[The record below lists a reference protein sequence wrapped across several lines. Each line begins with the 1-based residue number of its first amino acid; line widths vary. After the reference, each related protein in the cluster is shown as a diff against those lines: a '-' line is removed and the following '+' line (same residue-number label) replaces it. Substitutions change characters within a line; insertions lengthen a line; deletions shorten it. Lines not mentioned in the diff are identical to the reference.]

1 MRSERRSFFASL
13 NSRRQRGGRRQR
25 RGGELGVVFAAN
37 AEDTNA
43 FEKEE
48 EQQSVTT
55 TTMTV
60 LKSKQRQRDHRKRN
74 RVRNKEK
81 NDEVVREVLER
92 FLQVL
97 KPLYEE
103 EKEKEESSSKE
114 HQQLDS
120 SFRAMYNMRQR
131 RNEEEE
137 ESFSPPPNP
146 WAMTTTTTIIDWSR
160 FPKSADPARAIGT
173 AKKTS
178 AARGVRKRKQIEQI
192 YEALRS
198 RNVLGGSD
206 GSSSSGSS
214 SSSSSSSRSS
224 KERKEFPR
232 FKTCAVVGTSGTLK
246 EKALGEQIDKHEAV
260 IRTDLGRTVG
270 FEKDVGARTTFDFA
284 AANDLRNLV
293 SNKNAFAGRE
303 EDDDV
308 EPEDDSEL
316 ENENEGAKMRSA
328 KRRRRRNALHPQ
340 TLESIVARNSTIVLH
355 ELFSRAALRGTYP
368 PFIRAFEQL
377 RRSEEEK
384 GGVRVDSGGV
394 PSVAAIEPRLL
405 VRILQTFHRV
415 ANALDQNS
423 HETGAPSGA
432 RDISSSSRAPISIVA
447 TLFALQI
454 CDKVN
459 AFGLAPPLA
468 VQSSSSSSGKLD
480 ASSSGDEKIGRTRPT
495 YRNYWDRN
503 FAHVGTL
510 KKHGLRDAGWEVA
523 RAIGQWPCSGG
534 QLRVIDPKPT
544 VKE

>member
-1 MRSERRSFFASL
+1 VRSERRSFFASL

-25 RGGELGVVFAAN
+25 RGGGELGVVFAAN

-48 EQQSVTT
+48 EEKQSVTT
-55 TTMTV
+55 TTTTV

-74 RVRNKEK
+74 RARNKEK

-206 GSSSSGSS
+206 GSSSS
-214 SSSSSSSRSS
+214 
-224 KERKEFPR
+224 
-232 FKTCAVVGTSGTLK
+232 
-246 EKALGEQIDKHEAV
+246 
-260 IRTDLGRTVG
+260 
-270 FEKDVGARTTFDFA
+270 
-284 AANDLRNLV
+284 
-293 SNKNAFAGRE
+293 
-303 EDDDV
+303 
-308 EPEDDSEL
+308 
-316 ENENEGAKMRSA
+316 
-328 KRRRRRNALHPQ
+328 
-340 TLESIVARNSTIVLH
+340 
-355 ELFSRAALRGTYP
+355 
-368 PFIRAFEQL
+368 
-377 RRSEEEK
+377 
-384 GGVRVDSGGV
+384 
-394 PSVAAIEPRLL
+394 
-405 VRILQTFHRV
+405 
-415 ANALDQNS
+415 
-423 HETGAPSGA
+423 
-432 RDISSSSRAPISIVA
+432 
-447 TLFALQI
+447 
-454 CDKVN
+454 
-459 AFGLAPPLA
+459 
-468 VQSSSSSSGKLD
+468 SSSSSGSSSSEHSCG
-480 ASSSGDEKIGRTRPT
+480 SSSGSTRSKKKTIVDFGCGTGNLLLALAFLFPEHDFIGVDLNETSIRMLDERIESAKLTNVRSKLSLIETFDEDFDVALALHVCGKATDVVLQTCVEKQKDFACVPCCVGKVQANGHRSVGGMRKKLINVDVVGSKNNDNNNTIANEKNNSEKEIRHPRSNLMRAICDEET
-495 YRNYWDRN
+495 FMEVAKLADWSGNDQVSAYEASKHSLLPREAKSAVELDRLYRCVEKGYPGSVELIKLDDEC
-503 FAHVGTL
+503 
-510 KKHGLRDAGWEVA
+510 GLRNDLILGHIVHRHHAV
-523 RAIGQWPCSGG
+523 
-534 QLRVIDPKPT
+534 V
-544 VKE
+544 